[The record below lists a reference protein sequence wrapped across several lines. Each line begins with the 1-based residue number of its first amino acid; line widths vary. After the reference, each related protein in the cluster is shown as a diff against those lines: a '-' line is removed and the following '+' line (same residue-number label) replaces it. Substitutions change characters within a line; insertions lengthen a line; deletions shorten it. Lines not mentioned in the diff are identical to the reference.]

1 MHKIFVCECIQSCLT
16 LCDPMN
22 CYSPDSSVHEVILA
36 EHWSGL
42 PFPPPGNLPNPGIK
56 PASPVAPELQA
67 NSLPLGHLGSP
78 KIFSYHT
85 LAAIRKR
92 KEVSWAAI
100 SPFPFHR
107 WGNWGLGTWFSR
119 LTLQVIPR
127 ASTQAHGNI
136 SSTSLV
142 IVASIT
148 RTWGCCCM

>member
-1 MHKIFVCECIQSCLT
+1 MYKIFVCECIQSCLT

-22 CYSPDSSVHEVILA
+22 CYSPDSCVHEVILA

-67 NSLPLGHLGSP
+67 DSLPLSHLGSP

-85 LAAIRKR
+85 LTAIRKH

-107 WGNWGLGTWFSR
+107 
-119 LTLQVIPR
+119 
-127 ASTQAHGNI
+127 
-136 SSTSLV
+136 
-142 IVASIT
+142 
-148 RTWGCCCM
+148 